1 MKKVLIVL
9 ATSAALGVATPAFAG
24 GGLTGGATLPEQI
37 TQEVTLTS
45 QLAKQ
50 AEQLQEQI
58 QMVVNQ
64 LKNLE
69 SLGQGFN
76 QQVFGQ
82 LTGDI
87 QQLMQVFNQAN
98 ALSYAGQ
105 NIGVQLAQEYPGAG
119 SAITNL
125 SQYYQN
131 WNNTTN
137 QDMQDLLQ
145 AQGLEA
151 SQFQSQ
157 DQAMQYIEQQ
167 AQSATGR
174 MEVEQAAVAA
184 ANLTT
189 KAIHSMAQT
198 TAAAEDAQVA
208 YEKQKKAEHNAT
220 VKALQQSLFGG
231 FNNTIY

>member
-1 MKKVLIVL
+1 MKKLLIAI
-9 ATSAALGVATPAFAG
+9 ATSAALGIAPAAFAG

-37 TQEVTLTS
+37 AQEVTLGD

-64 LKNLE
+64 LKNLQ

-87 QQLMQVFNQAN
+87 KQLMGVFNQAN

-105 NIGVQLAQEYPGAG
+105 NIGTQLAQEYPGAG
-119 SAITNL
+119 TAVDNM
-125 SQYYQN
+125 QKYFQE
-131 WNNTTN
+131 WNDTTN
-137 QDMQDLLQ
+137 TDVQDAIQ
-145 AQGLEA
+145 AQGLEV
-151 SQFQSQ
+151 SQFESQ
-157 DQAMQYIEQQ
+157 DQAMQYIEQK
-167 AQSATGR
+167 AQTATGR
-174 MEVEQAAVAA
+174 LEVEQAAVAA
-184 ANLTT
+184 SNITT
-189 KAIHSMAQT
+189 KAIHSMGQEL
-198 TAAAEDAQVA
+198 AAVQDEKIA
-208 YEKQKKAEHNAT
+208 YEKQKKAENDAT
-220 VKALQQSLFGG
+220 IKAVQQSLFGG